1 MYIYETRIV
10 YFLWTFAEKS
20 LCSITSM
27 IKMLIL
33 TTAYAF
39 CIWEKI
45 FFPLHPYPSY
55 FVSRWIIFPH
65 FLIIELRNSLCK
77 NSFVNNKF
85 YSIEKII
92 KQQHIINNHINFIKN
107 HFIIQYLITL
117 FHNMIKQNLQNVYCN
132 HKC

>member
-1 MYIYETRIV
+1 MTRLYFYFFIEIILVYIYETRIV
-10 YFLWTFAEKS
+10 YFSWTFAEKS

-85 YSIEKII
+85 YLIEKII
-92 KQQHIINNHINFIKN
+92 KQQHNKQSYKFYQESFYNTVSNNFIP
-107 HFIIQYLITL
+107 
-117 FHNMIKQNLQNVYCN
+117 
-132 HKC
+132 

>member
-1 MYIYETRIV
+1 MTRLYIYIFFIEIILVYIYETRIV
-10 YFLWTFAEKS
+10 YFSWTFAEKS

-33 TTAYAF
+33 TTTYAF

-45 FFPLHPYPSY
+45 FFPLHSYPSY

-92 KQQHIINNHINFIKN
+92 KQQHNKQSYKFYQESFYNTVSNNFIP
-107 HFIIQYLITL
+107 
-117 FHNMIKQNLQNVYCN
+117 
-132 HKC
+132 